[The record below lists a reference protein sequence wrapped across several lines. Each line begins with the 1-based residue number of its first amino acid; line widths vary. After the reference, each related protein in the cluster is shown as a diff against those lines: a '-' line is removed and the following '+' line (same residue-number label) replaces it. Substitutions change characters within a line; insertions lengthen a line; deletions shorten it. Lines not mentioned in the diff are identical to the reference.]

1 MAYGSLKQTSESR
14 HSPAPTGESCLFLQ
28 RYKNKNK
35 RLTTISFILQ
45 KPLDEQFVPVF
56 ENGNAIVLRHLIRS
70 TEAID
75 YNIVRDVATAIAL
88 DRKGPIWIL
97 PEINIHERGLRES
110 IGLSTNVGYTPDIMI
125 ESGSFID
132 VKSPLST
139 DTISAN
145 ACKAFRQG
153 GVACITDYS
162 TGLDERHI
170 NQYAKWVLK
179 SQGYLFNE
187 VFFYIK
193 GKLYKR
199 TKE

>member
-1 MAYGSLKQTSESR
+1 MAGQNYSLEERKEIYSR
-14 HSPAPTGESCLFLQ
+14 PLEAQ
-28 RYKNKNK
+28 
-35 RLTTISFILQ
+35 FI
-45 KPLDEQFVPVF
+45 PVF
-56 ENGNAIVLRHLIRS
+56 ENGDAIVLRHLIRS